1 MGKRHKKHR
10 AHDEEH
16 DSDDDSITVS
26 KTAVWQGI
34 AGIFAILFVASLFTG
49 GFGLATGE
57 TTTGNSQQAAPS
69 PTPSPSP
76 GEEPTPSGDVDINLE
91 GARTLGDPNAP
102 VMMVEWSDFR
112 CPFCQRFWEQTLPT
126 LKEEYIETGQVFFV
140 YKDFPVV
147 GGEGEALAS
156 WCAEEQGMFWEFH
169 DVLFEN
175 LQQGNP
181 QNFER
186 WAGELGMDTAEFRE
200 CFESERY
207 AQNVARDAQ
216 EGRAFGVTGTPGF
229 YINGEL
235 VAGAQPL
242 QNFQQ
247 IIESQLN

>member
-1 MGKRHKKHR
+1 MSKKHKMQR
-10 AHDEEH
+10 AYDESADE
-16 DSDDDSITVS
+16 DTITVS

-34 AGIFAILFVASLFTG
+34 AGLFAVLFVISLFTG
-49 GFGLATGE
+49 GFGLTGAVVD
-57 TTTGNSQQAAPS
+57 TGTGQQAAPS

-76 GEEPTPSGDVDINLE
+76 SPSPAGDVDINLE

-102 VMMVEWSDFR
+102 VIMVEWSDFR

-175 LQQGNP
+175 LQQGSP

-242 QNFQQ
+242 QAFQQ
-247 IIESQLN
+247 VIESQLN